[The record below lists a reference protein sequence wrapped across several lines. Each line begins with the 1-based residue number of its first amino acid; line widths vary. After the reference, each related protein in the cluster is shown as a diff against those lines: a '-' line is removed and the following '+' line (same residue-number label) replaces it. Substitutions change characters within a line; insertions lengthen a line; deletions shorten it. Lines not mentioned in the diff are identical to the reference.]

1 MYMRVFVCVRT
12 PVCSHYVSWAECRTR
27 RVPSHPSKAM
37 SRMTNTG
44 WKQKDTSHLHVVVL
58 QLLGSFSG
66 LQRAGSDL
74 TTDNSW
80 TCILFHPTSRTRAQ
94 LAWDRISNSNSNSGQ
109 DVVITR
115 DRMVRSTH
123 RTTRNLINSFSS
135 HFHSNQRLLAG
146 RILQSPECQL
156 IRLSRHL
163 LLETH
168 GPRGK
173 PFSAY
178 SSPQKY

>member
-1 MYMRVFVCVRT
+1 MCVFVCVRT
-12 PVCSHYVSWAECRTR
+12 PVRSRYVSWAECRTR
-27 RVPSHPSKAM
+27 RVPSHPCKAM
-37 SRMTNTG
+37 SCMTNTG

-66 LQRAGSDL
+66 LQHAGSDL

-80 TCILFHPTSRTRAQ
+80 TCLLHHPTSRTRAQ
-94 LAWDRISNSNSNSGQ
+94 LAWDRISNSNSGQ
-109 DVVITR
+109 DVVTTR

-123 RTTRNLINSFSS
+123 RTTRHLISSFSS
-135 HFHSNQRLLAG
+135 HFNSNQRLLAG
-146 RILQSPECQL
+146 RILQSSECQL